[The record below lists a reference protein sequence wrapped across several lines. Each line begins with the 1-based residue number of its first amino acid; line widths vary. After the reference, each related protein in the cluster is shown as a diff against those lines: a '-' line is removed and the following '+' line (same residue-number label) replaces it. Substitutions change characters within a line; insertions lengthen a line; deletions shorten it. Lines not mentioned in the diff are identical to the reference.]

1 MCWFL
6 CMYISKYFVK
16 LNIRVLSISVYEEFL
31 YVLKFDEIF
40 GVVVS
45 NVLFFFFCFVVNY

>member
-1 MCWFL
+1 
-6 CMYISKYFVK
+6 MYISKYFVK
-16 LNIRVLSISVYEEFL
+16 LNIRVLSISVYLGFL

>member
-45 NVLFFFFCFVVNY
+45 DVLFFFFCFVVNY

>member
-1 MCWFL
+1 
-6 CMYISKYFVK
+6 MYNSKYFVK
-16 LNIRVLSISVYEEFL
+16 LNIRVLGISVYEEFL

-40 GVVVS
+40 GVVVR